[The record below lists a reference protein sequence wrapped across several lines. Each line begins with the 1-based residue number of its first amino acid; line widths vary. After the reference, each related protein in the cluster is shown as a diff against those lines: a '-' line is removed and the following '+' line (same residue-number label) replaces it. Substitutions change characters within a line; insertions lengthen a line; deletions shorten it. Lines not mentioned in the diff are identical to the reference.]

1 MSTSPIARRKPGRP
15 PEPDDG
21 VYYPMAGDV
30 LPVVGMFHFVPQAY
44 IQTALETWL
53 NDPTTLVAAEMFIYY
68 EPGNP
73 RIFVAPDVY
82 VIPNV
87 GNELRR
93 SYFTWLEHEVPKF
106 AMEIVS
112 QSSVRND
119 LARKWDLY
127 QSWGVQEYWQYD
139 PEGQFMRPILQ
150 GNQLVDGQYA
160 PIAVEVNPENGQC
173 RGFSPVLGLELHG
186 RRGWFRFRDPRT
198 GRFLPNLE
206 ETEGARV
213 AAEQARDQEQ
223 AGRLVAEQARDQ
235 ERAGRLAAEQARDQ
249 ERAAR
254 LELER
259 RLRERGIEP
268 PTITS

>member
-1 MSTSPIARRKPGRP
+1 MTTPYIVRRKPGRP

-21 VYYPMAGDV
+21 VYYPEAREI

-44 IQTALETWL
+44 MPAALETWL
-53 NDPTTLVAAEMFIYY
+53 DDPTTLVAAEMFIYY

-73 RIFVAPDVY
+73 RVFVAPDVY

-93 SYFTWLEHEVPKF
+93 SYFTWLDTEAPYF
-106 AMEIVS
+106 AMAVVS

-139 PEGQFMRPILQ
+139 PEGLFLRPLLR
-150 GNQLVDGQYA
+150 GNRLVDGRYVA
-160 PIAVEVNPENGQC
+160 IDVPVDPDTGQH
-173 RGFSPVLGLELHG
+173 RGFSPALGLELHG
-186 RRGWFRFRDPRT
+186 RRGWFRFLDPAT
-198 GRFLPNLE
+198 GRYLPDLKE
-206 ETEGARV
+206 S
-213 AAEQARDQEQ
+213 EQ
-223 AGRLVAEQARDQ
+223 
-235 ERAGRLAAEQARDQ
+235 GRLAVERALDR

-254 LELER
+254 LDLER
-259 RLRERGIEP
+259 RLRERGID
-268 PTITS
+268 PTNGTA

>member
-1 MSTSPIARRKPGRP
+1 MTTRRIVPPGRARP

-21 VYYPMAGDV
+21 VYYPEAHEI
-30 LPVVGMFHFVPQAY
+30 LPPVGMFHFVPQAY
-44 IQTALETWL
+44 MQAALKSWL
-53 NDPTTLVAAEMFIYY
+53 GDPTILVAAEMFIYY

-73 RIFVAPDVY
+73 RVFVAPDVY

-93 SYFTWLEHEVPKF
+93 SYFAWLEHEVPSF
-106 AMEIVS
+106 AMGVVS

-139 PEGQFMRPILQ
+139 PEGQFMRPLLR
-150 GNQLVDGQYA
+150 GNRLVNGRYV
-160 PIAVEVNPENGQC
+160 PIDVEVDPESGHCQ
-173 RGFSPVLGLELHG
+173 GFSPVLGLELHG
-186 RRGWFRFRDPRT
+186 RREWFRFLDPAT
-198 GRFLPNLE
+198 GQYLPDLE
-206 ETEGARV
+206 ESTRARR
-213 AAEQARDQEQ
+213 AEEQARLTAEQARDHER
-223 AGRLVAEQARDQ
+223 AARLTAEQA
-235 ERAGRLAAEQARDQ
+235 LDQ

-259 RLRERGIEP
+259 PLREHGIEP
-268 PTITS
+268 PDSAT

>member
-1 MSTSPIARRKPGRP
+1 MTTPPIARRKPGRP

-21 VYYPMAGDV
+21 VYYPIAREV

-44 IQTALETWL
+44 IQTALESWL

-73 RIFVAPDVY
+73 RVFVAPDVY

-93 SYFTWLEHEVPKF
+93 SYFMWLESEVPHF
-106 AMEIVS
+106 AMEVVS

-139 PEGQFMRPILQ
+139 PEGQFMRPLLR
-150 GNQLVDGQYA
+150 GNRLVDGRYV
-160 PIAVEVNPENGQC
+160 PIDVAVDPESGQC
-173 RGFSPVLGLELHG
+173 QGFSQLLGLELHG
-186 RRGWFRFRDPRT
+186 RRGWFRFLDPATR
-198 GRFLPNLE
+198 RYLPDLE
-206 ETEGARV
+206 ESTRE
-213 AAEQARDQEQ
+213 
-223 AGRLVAEQARDQ
+223 
-235 ERAGRLAAEQARDQ
+235 RLAAEDALDR

-254 LELER
+254 LEAERARDQERTARLEME
-259 RLRERGIEP
+259 RLMRKNGIEP
-268 PTITS
+268 PASAT

>member
-1 MSTSPIARRKPGRP
+1 MTTPYIIRRKPGRP

-21 VYYPMAGDV
+21 VYYPIAREI

-44 IQTALETWL
+44 MQAALETWL
-53 NDPTTLVAAEMFIYY
+53 DDPTTLVAAEMFIYY

-73 RIFVAPDVY
+73 RVFVAPDVY

-93 SYFTWLEHEVPKF
+93 SYFTWLEDEVPKF
-106 AMEIVS
+106 AMEVVS

-139 PEGQFMRPILQ
+139 PEGLFMRPLLR
-150 GNQLVDGQYA
+150 GNRLVDGRYA
-160 PIAVEVNPENGQC
+160 PIDVPFDPETGQH
-173 RGFSPVLGLELHG
+173 RGFSPALGLELHG
-186 RRGWFRFRDPRT
+186 RRGWFRFLDPAT
-198 GRFLPNLE
+198 GRYLPNLE
-206 ETEGARV
+206 ES
-213 AAEQARDQEQ
+213 QQELN
-223 AGRLVAEQARDQ
+223 R
-235 ERAGRLAAEQARDQ
+235 

-254 LELER
+254 LDLER
-259 RLRERGIEP
+259 RLRERGID
-268 PTITS
+268 PTNGTG